1 MSNKKIH
8 IASPT
13 SPIWVGEAQVSA
25 ITNMSLAWLRK
36 KRITGGGIPYSKMG
50 RTVKYRLDI
59 VQEYMDQ
66 RMVSSTSEYQS
77 NHKNGA
83 IK

>member
-1 MSNKKIH
+1 MKKQIP
-8 IASPT
+8 ST
-13 SPIWVGEAQVSA
+13 SSTSGPVWVGEAQVSA
-25 ITNMSLAWLRK
+25 ITDMSLAWLRK

-59 VQEYMDQ
+59 VQEYMEQ

-77 NHKNGA
+77 NHKS
-83 IK
+83 IV

>member
-1 MSNKKIH
+1 MKKQIP
-8 IASPT
+8 ST
-13 SPIWVGEAQVSA
+13 SSTPGPVWVGEAQVSA
-25 ITNMSLAWLRK
+25 ITDMSLAWLRK

-59 VQEYMDQ
+59 VQEYMEQ

-77 NHKNGA
+77 NHKS
-83 IK
+83 IV